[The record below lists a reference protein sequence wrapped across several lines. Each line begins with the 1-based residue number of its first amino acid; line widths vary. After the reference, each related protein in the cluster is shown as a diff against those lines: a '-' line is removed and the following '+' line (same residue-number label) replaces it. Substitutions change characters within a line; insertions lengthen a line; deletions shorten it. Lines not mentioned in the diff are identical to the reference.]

1 MKIFW
6 TTNLDG
12 RQSIANFRKRRTL
25 KKKNM
30 DAKII
35 EYMYIYPRSS
45 LSNLPVMKGAVKGC
59 LCD

>member
-1 MKIFW
+1 MNIFW

-25 KKKNM
+25 KKKKL

-35 EYMYIYPRSS
+35 EYIPKEFIVKFTCDEKRGKR
-45 LSNLPVMKGAVKGC
+45 LSV
-59 LCD
+59 